1 MSESTADIF
10 SLSDQAVDRL
20 AAGNPLLATYLGI
33 AGRDH
38 AWPDLSPG
46 GLAESRALHDAIRS
60 EARACEVP
68 DDRHGLAKDVLL
80 EYCDGEI
87 GLHDAGDHH
96 FSLNNIV
103 SPHQELRFVF
113 GSQASDTVA
122 DWEAI
127 IGRVE
132 TIGDPLEGF
141 RQTLEEGRQQGRTV
155 SRRQV
160 ETVIEQGDMAIGD
173 QSSFDQLLDKLSK
186 ASFASGDPAS
196 RSAEEQ
202 ALADRLTAAIGTAKD
217 AYRSFNQYLADT
229 YLADAVEADAVGE
242 ERYLRAARTFLGT
255 DLDARATYRW
265 GWDEVERLWTAMQ
278 AACADIDAD
287 APVSEVI
294 NDLKTSPNYA
304 VETTEEFIEV
314 MEERQAHALASLEGV
329 HFDVPDQIRQVNVQ
343 VEPAG
348 GASAAHYVPPS
359 EDFSRPGS
367 VWYPIEGQSHFP
379 LFQEV
384 TTAYHEGFPGHH
396 LQVGVQATLSS
407 ELSRFHRMVA
417 WYPGSGEGWA
427 LYAEHLMG
435 ELGFLEK
442 PEYVVGLLS
451 SQLMRSCRVAIDIG
465 THLDLPIPDDVTFHP
480 GERWNFDL
488 AYELLTQRALLS
500 SEDASSEVTRYYGW
514 PGQAISYKVGEQAIL
529 DLRAERTAKGN
540 FDPKAFHSDVLSVGS
555 IGLDLMRSRLS
566 AV

>member
-1 MSESTADIF
+1 MSESTTDIF
-10 SLSDQAVDRL
+10 SLSDKAVDRL
-20 AAGNPLLATYLGI
+20 AEGNPLLATYLGI
-33 AGRDH
+33 AGQDH
-38 AWPDLSPG
+38 AWPDLSPS
-46 GLAESRALHDAIRS
+46 GLAESRALHAAVRA
-60 EARACEVP
+60 EASACEAK
-68 DDRHGLAKDVLL
+68 DARDGLAKDVLI

-113 GSQASDTVA
+113 GSQAAETVE

-132 TIGDPLEGF
+132 TIGEPLDGF
-141 RQTLEEGRQQGRTV
+141 RQTLEEGRQAGRTV

-160 ETVIEQGDMAIGD
+160 ETVMEQGEMAIGD
-173 QSSFDQLLDKLSK
+173 QSSFDQLLDKLAK
-186 ASFASGDPAS
+186 APFSSGDTSSPS
-196 RSAEEQ
+196 EQ
-202 ALADRLTAAIGTAKD
+202 ERKLADRLGEAIVTAK
-217 AYRSFNQYLADT
+217 ASYRSFNRYLSDT
-229 YLADAVEADAVGE
+229 YLADAVETDAVGE

-255 DLDARATYRW
+255 ELDARATYRW
-265 GWDEVERLWTAMQ
+265 GWDEVERLWSAMQ

-287 APVSEVI
+287 APVPEVI
-294 NDLKTSPNYA
+294 NALKTDPKYA

-329 HFDVPDQIRQVNVQ
+329 HFDVPDQIRKVDVQ

-359 EDFSRPGS
+359 EDFSRAGS
-367 VWYPIEGQSHFP
+367 VWYPIEGQRHFP

-396 LQVGVQATLSS
+396 LQVGVQATLSD
-407 ELSRFHRMVA
+407 ELSRFHRMIA

-427 LYAEHLMG
+427 LYAEHFMG
-435 ELGFLEK
+435 ELGFLER

-451 SQLMRSCRVAIDIG
+451 SQLMRSCRIAIDIG

-488 AYELLTQRALLS
+488 AYQLLTERALLS
-500 SEDASSEVTRYYGW
+500 PEDATSEVIRYYGW

-529 DLRAERTAKGN
+529 DLRAERSAKGN

-555 IGLDLMRSRLS
+555 IGLDLMRSRL